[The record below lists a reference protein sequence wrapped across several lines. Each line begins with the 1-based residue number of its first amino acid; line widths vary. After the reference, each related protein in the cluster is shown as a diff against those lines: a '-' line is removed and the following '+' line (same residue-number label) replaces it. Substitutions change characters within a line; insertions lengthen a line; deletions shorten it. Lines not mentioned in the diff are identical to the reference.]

1 VETLTISLRARYWS
15 ILPCRSYPVVSFP
28 SLDYDSLVVLC
39 SDSYGP
45 DDAHPT
51 RSYDILHDCADLFLS
66 LQPSH
71 ILLRPKSGGFC
82 KEPSTFEPA
91 AVYAKESYW
100 PRLASSP
107 AWDHLISIT
116 FESMLVLWV
125 PGRDYGPR
133 SRGRRWIWDWTRVEG
148 LGLDEKYGEADLLE
162 LYGTGSSSQKLG
174 IARDLSIV
182 LRKDQEEL
190 GEIASFQ
197 AGLQTGAS
205 VYDPFIMVFRSCYI
219 EN

>member
-1 VETLTISLRARYWS
+1 
-15 ILPCRSYPVVSFP
+15 
-28 SLDYDSLVVLC
+28 
-39 SDSYGP
+39 
-45 DDAHPT
+45 
-51 RSYDILHDCADLFLS
+51 
-66 LQPSH
+66 
-71 ILLRPKSGGFC
+71 
-82 KEPSTFEPA
+82 
-91 AVYAKESYW
+91 
-100 PRLASSP
+100 
-107 AWDHLISIT
+107 
-116 FESMLVLWV
+116 
-125 PGRDYGPR
+125 
-133 SRGRRWIWDWTRVEG
+133 VEG
-148 LGLDEKYGEADLLE
+148 LGLDDEYGEADLLE